1 MRRWILV
8 LPAVAAIG
16 SCRAKHEAS
25 TGKEFFEKM
34 RKAEKDQDA
43 ETLWK
48 MMSKNTQE
56 ALVQRAKS
64 ELDDAKGSTE
74 AKDNLKKLAGVEAD
88 PMAMD
93 PLALAKAILKK
104 RLELEAGRSEKI
116 KLLEEKTEG
125 DKIILVTQEEGQ
137 EREETVLIK
146 EDGFLRADF
155 QATAARQFK

>member
-64 ELDDAKGSTE
+64 ELEGAKGSAE
-74 AKDNLKKLAGVEAD
+74 AKENLKKLAGVD
-88 PMAMD
+88 PTAMD